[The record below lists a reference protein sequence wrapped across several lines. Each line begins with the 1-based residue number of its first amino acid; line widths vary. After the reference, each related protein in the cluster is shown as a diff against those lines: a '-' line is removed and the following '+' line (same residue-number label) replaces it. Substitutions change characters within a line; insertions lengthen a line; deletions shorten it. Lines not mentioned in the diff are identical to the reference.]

1 MLKIRALELMNCLGM
16 LICW

>member
-1 MLKIRALELMNCLGM
+1 MLKIRALNLMNCLGM

>member
-16 LICW
+16 LSCW